1 MHKVFTSRLKALL
14 LICAISLLLTGCG
27 AGEGYKEGSQAES
40 IWGYYAFEENIYT
53 SLFSS
58 YMPMKG
64 HMPYYGIT
72 EDKLIVINR
81 SDGSAQEYPG
91 VAEKKP
97 LGKELFIERFNSAL
111 NTPDISGYK
120 ECYEV
125 AAYSLD
131 NSLRY
136 RLFLMDGEVWLVGFS
151 SNDTIWSIY
160 KLVRTNEVK
169 PGDDG
174 QYSIPPEPAYEL
186 SQGWQLEI
194 WNGKDMADYAY
205 IDDRAS
211 IDSIEGLIQ
220 SLDFESSPRDNK
232 PIESIGTYIRFYDG
246 SGKDDTLYYVFWNE
260 TIAESPQI
268 QRDLEG
274 TGRIDLT
281 LEQYEKFYALWESH
295 LMLPAAEARSGSNTV
310 SCLVLTENE
319 EIDLDVLRSQISWL
333 KIDNTD
339 DYVPFRVYIASDQV
353 YGMYEVYDAQTYE
366 KLDFIMPSGLE
377 PQTYLLQNAQEG
389 HSYIIRLSTGYGV
402 GTKRYGMKILFGVSL

>member
-1 MHKVFTSRLKALL
+1 
-14 LICAISLLLTGCG
+14 
-27 AGEGYKEGSQAES
+27 
-40 IWGYYAFEENIYT
+40 
-53 SLFSS
+53 
-58 YMPMKG
+58 MKG

>member
-1 MHKVFTSRLKALL
+1 MHRALARGLRAVL
-14 LICAISLLLTGCG
+14 LIWVISLVLTGCG
-27 AGEGYKEGSQAES
+27 AGEGYKEGSQAEN
-40 IWGYYAFEENIYT
+40 IWGFYAFEENIYT

-72 EDKLIVINR
+72 KDKLMVINR
-81 SDGSAQEYPG
+81 SDGSAQEYTG

-97 LGKELFIERFNSAL
+97 LDKAHFSSLFKSAL

-131 NSLRY
+131 NALKFSL
-136 RLFLMDGEVWLVGFS
+136 LLIDGEVWLAGFS

-160 KLVRTNEVK
+160 RLARTNDVK
-169 PGDDG
+169 PGEDG
-174 QYSIPPEPAYEL
+174 HYSIPPEPAYEY

-205 IDDRAS
+205 IDDQAS
-211 IDSIEGLIQ
+211 IGSIEELIH
-220 SLDFESSPRDNK
+220 SLDFESSSRDN
-232 PIESIGTYIRFYDG
+232 IAIDGVGTYIRFYDG
-246 SGKDDTLYYVFWNE
+246 SGKDDALYYVYWNE
-260 TIAESPQI
+260 TIASCPQI
-268 QRDLEG
+268 QRNLGG

-281 LEQYEKFYALWESH
+281 PEQYELLYALWESH

-310 SCLVLTENE
+310 SCLVLPENQ
-319 EIDLDVLRSQISWL
+319 EIDLESIKSQISWL
-333 KIDNTD
+333 KIDRND
-339 DYVPFRVYIASDQV
+339 DYVPFRVYIAADQV

-389 HSYIIRLSTGYGV
+389 HSYIIQLSTGYGV